1 MTYDSVIVGS
11 HVITPRGMEEK
22 NIVIN
27 DGKIVLL
34 TTDIP
39 SCDKKIYGSNL
50 VSIPG
55 VIDLS
60 LIHI

>member
-11 HVITPRGMEEK
+11 HVVTPRGMEEK
-22 NIVIN
+22 NIVI
-27 DGKIVLL
+27 DEEKIVSL

-39 SCDKKIYGSNL
+39 SCDHVIN
-50 VSIPG
+50 VSG
-55 VIDLS
+55 LLCLS